1 MEKSFGIICE
11 GPSDY
16 RIVKRILNVFF
27 KEEDPFS
34 TCYQPKQLTSGK
46 SDFGGW
52 PRVLECCSDDT
63 LKEIFEFN
71 NYAIIQIDTD
81 CSQDSPFS
89 VQHVG
94 ADGQTKSHLQL
105 YEDVIAKLDS
115 LIAQPEIQENKHRIL
130 FAICIHSIECWLLPL
145 VYNDNKRENANNCL
159 SDLNRAVQKKFKRM
173 VYLNEHNKN
182 DTGGIKVYNE
192 LISDWKRKADIT
204 TSAAYNTGFQKFVES
219 LIEIQENNA

>member
-1 MEKSFGIICE
+1 MEKSFGVICE

-16 RIVKRILNVFF
+16 RIVKRVLDVFF

-34 TCYQPKQLTSGK
+34 TCYQPKQLPSGK

-81 CSQDSPFS
+81 CSQDSPFN

-105 YEDVIAKLDS
+105 YEDVITKLNS
-115 LIAQPEIQENKHRIL
+115 LIAQPEVQENQHRIL

-145 VYNDNKRENANNCL
+145 VYTDNKRENTNNCL
-159 SDLNRAVQKKFKRM
+159 GALNRAIQRKYNGM
-173 VYLNEHNKN
+173 VYLNKQNKN
-182 DTGGIKVYNE
+182 DTGIKVYNQ
-192 LISDWKRKADIT
+192 LISNWKRKADIT
-204 TSAAYNTGFQKFVES
+204 TSATYNTGFQKFVES
-219 LIEIQENNA
+219 LIELQENDA